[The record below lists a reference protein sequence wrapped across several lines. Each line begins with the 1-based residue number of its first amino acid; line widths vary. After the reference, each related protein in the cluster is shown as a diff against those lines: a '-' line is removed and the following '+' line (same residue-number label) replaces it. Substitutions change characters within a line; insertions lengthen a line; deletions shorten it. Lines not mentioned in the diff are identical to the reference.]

1 MENPPQIQRGQ
12 TSLYGGMRTTLPVR
26 FETRLPQMPR
36 TDEQLFLDFPL
47 FSGVYG
53 KKLTSFP

>member
-1 MENPPQIQRGQ
+1 MFMENPPPIQRGQ
-12 TSLYGGMRTTLPVR
+12 TSLYGGMRTTLPVI
-26 FETRLPQMPR
+26 PQMPR